1 MKRAVKKL
9 KVILSIVLMGI
20 LMLNMC
26 CLAFCMERN
35 GSCMERNAFCM
46 ERNGSCMERNTF
58 CMERNAF
65 CMERNSAVAG
75 NAVQQ
80 VFANKTGV
88 TIPKGLTPEVAAEY
102 LKIVKDLCKKYGPER
117 LCWRD
122 DELVPHRVGFCGGMF
137 LNLDGDGVPDMVLAS
152 REEDRNTEYRST
164 ANEQIWTW
172 RNGAPH
178 MAFESDTPFERAYD
192 SGYGCILKGK
202 DRDYI
207 KSGSVSD
214 SDDVHY
220 TKIGEDGDIDTIED
234 GDFPDESKFTTVRFM
249 EGDTILLA
257 NSDHF
262 LYTLACAAAEADG
275 SDPQM
280 ILAEMGYAID
290 PSSMRGETE
299 EYDPAEAAV
308 GKNGEVDWYGLLRS
322 LYDYDPQAFADTST
336 VTSVVHSVD
345 DMGWHS
351 RNGILGADIL
361 DMDGDGKDDLVLY
374 RLVSSQYPLPHEDVY
389 LSVYSRRD
397 GKINGFLEGCAYN
410 SDMAPLTGVSYD
422 SIRIGVVTLIGGPYI
437 WTEYA
442 HVSHYANGSTFTAGF
457 QGIDENYGGV
467 FLRPYW
473 EIGKTDGRESGPAYS
488 LRSYGEL
495 SDEPDSDV
503 ILWTERG
510 EGPCADEAEAVGEGY
525 KRIGMPL
532 PPAGDND
539 PTTETDFMGDKFRD
553 QFPTYWNTEFLK
565 KSLRITESGT
575 GPNDNREMTATID
588 DYTGLEENIQ
598 KKDGVYS
605 QINTFL
611 ENIASGD
618 PSKVTAPGSTGE
630 STAPA
635 PGSEETTD
643 YGPAS
648 GSRGSTG
655 YAPAPGSEGTT
666 GVVSADAEVGDTVKF
681 GSFVSG
687 ADQEESSLEWMVL
700 EKQDDRALL
709 ISKYGVDCL
718 PYNDQWVKTTWAD
731 CSLRS
736 WLNDSFLE
744 EAFSSDERKSIIT
757 QTVVNR
763 DNGGNSGGEITEDQ
777 VFILDIKELE
787 KYFSSDEDR
796 KIMPTEY
803 AQNKGAFVDTQNQA
817 CWYWVRNPGDD
828 AKYAAYVNCKGDI
841 LHRGN
846 LVFGNTFAVRPAIWV
861 YTE

>member
-46 ERNGSCMERNTF
+46 ERNP
-58 CMERNAF
+58 
-65 CMERNSAVAG
+65 AVAG

-80 VFANKTGV
+80 IFGNKTGV

-122 DELVPHRVGFCGGMF
+122 GELVPHRVGFCGGMF
-137 LNLDGDGVPDMVLAS
+137 VNLDGDDVPDMILAS
-152 REEDRNTEYRST
+152 REEDRSTEYRSA

-172 RNGAPH
+172 RNGAPRI
-178 MAFESDTPFERAYD
+178 AFECDDPYERAYD
-192 SGYGCILKGK
+192 PGYGCILKGE
-202 DRDYI
+202 DCDYI

-214 SDDVHY
+214 SDDVDY
-220 TKIGEDGDIDTIED
+220 IKIGEDGDIETIED
-234 GDFPDESKFTTVRFM
+234 GDFPDESKYTTVRFI

-257 NSDHF
+257 NSDYF

-308 GKNGEVDWYGLLRS
+308 GKKGEVDWYGLLRS
-322 LYDYDPQAFADTST
+322 LYDYNPQAFADTST
-336 VTSVVHSVD
+336 VTFVVHSPD

-374 RLVSSQYPLPHEDVY
+374 RLESSQFPLPHEDVY

-473 EIGKTDGRESGPAYS
+473 EIGKTDGRESSPAYS

-532 PPAGDND
+532 PPAGDSD
-539 PTTETDFMGDKFRD
+539 PTTETGSMGDQFRD

-635 PGSEETTD
+635 PGSEGT
-643 YGPAS
+643 
-648 GSRGSTG
+648 TG

-687 ADQEESSLEWMVL
+687 ADQEESSLEWVVL

>member
-46 ERNGSCMERNTF
+46 ERN
-58 CMERNAF
+58 AF
-65 CMERNSAVAG
+65 CMERNPAVAG

-80 VFANKTGV
+80 IFGNKTGV

-122 DELVPHRVGFCGGMF
+122 GELVPHRVGFCGGMF
-137 LNLDGDGVPDMVLAS
+137 VNLDGDDVPDIILAS
-152 REEDRNTEYRST
+152 REEDRSTEYRSA

-178 MAFESDTPFERAYD
+178 IAFECDDPYERAYD
-192 SGYGCILKGK
+192 PGYGCILKGK

-214 SDDVHY
+214 SDDVDY
-220 TKIGEDGDIDTIED
+220 IKIGEDGDIETIED
-234 GDFPDESKFTTVRFM
+234 GDFPDESKYTTVRFI

-257 NSDHF
+257 NSDYF

-374 RLVSSQYPLPHEDVY
+374 RLVSSQFPLPHEDVY

-473 EIGKTDGRESGPAYS
+473 EIGKTDGRESSPAYS

-532 PPAGDND
+532 PPAGDSD
-539 PTTETDFMGDKFRD
+539 PTTETDSMGDQFRD

-635 PGSEETTD
+635 PGSE
-643 YGPAS
+643 
-648 GSRGSTG
+648 
-655 YAPAPGSEGTT
+655 GTT

-687 ADQEESSLEWMVL
+687 ADQEESSLEWVVL

-787 KYFSSDEDR
+787 NYFSSDEDR

>member
-1 MKRAVKKL
+1 
-9 KVILSIVLMGI
+9 
-20 LMLNMC
+20 
-26 CLAFCMERN
+26 
-35 GSCMERNAFCM
+35 
-46 ERNGSCMERNTF
+46 
-58 CMERNAF
+58 
-65 CMERNSAVAG
+65 
-75 NAVQQ
+75 
-80 VFANKTGV
+80 
-88 TIPKGLTPEVAAEY
+88 
-102 LKIVKDLCKKYGPER
+102 
-117 LCWRD
+117 
-122 DELVPHRVGFCGGMF
+122 
-137 LNLDGDGVPDMVLAS
+137 
-152 REEDRNTEYRST
+152 
-164 ANEQIWTW
+164 
-172 RNGAPH
+172 
-178 MAFESDTPFERAYD
+178 
-192 SGYGCILKGK
+192 
-202 DRDYI
+202 
-207 KSGSVSD
+207 
-214 SDDVHY
+214 
-220 TKIGEDGDIDTIED
+220 
-234 GDFPDESKFTTVRFM
+234 
-249 EGDTILLA
+249 
-257 NSDHF
+257 
-262 LYTLACAAAEADG
+262 
-275 SDPQM
+275 
-280 ILAEMGYAID
+280 
-290 PSSMRGETE
+290 
-299 EYDPAEAAV
+299 
-308 GKNGEVDWYGLLRS
+308 
-322 LYDYDPQAFADTST
+322 
-336 VTSVVHSVD
+336 
-345 DMGWHS
+345 
-351 RNGILGADIL
+351 
-361 DMDGDGKDDLVLY
+361 
-374 RLVSSQYPLPHEDVY
+374 
-389 LSVYSRRD
+389 
-397 GKINGFLEGCAYN
+397 
-410 SDMAPLTGVSYD
+410 MAPLTGVSYD

-473 EIGKTDGRESGPAYS
+473 EIGKTDGRESSPAYS

-532 PPAGDND
+532 PPAGDSD
-539 PTTETDFMGDKFRD
+539 PTTETDSMGDQFRD

-635 PGSEETTD
+635 PGSE
-643 YGPAS
+643 
-648 GSRGSTG
+648 
-655 YAPAPGSEGTT
+655 GTT

-687 ADQEESSLEWMVL
+687 ADQEESSLEWVVL

>member
-46 ERNGSCMERNTF
+46 ERNGSYIKRNTF

-65 CMERNSAVAG
+65 CMERNPAVAG

-137 LNLDGDGVPDMVLAS
+137 VNLDGDDVPDMILAS
-152 REEDRNTEYRST
+152 REEDRSTEYRSA

-178 MAFESDTPFERAYD
+178 IAFECDDPYERAYD
-192 SGYGCILKGK
+192 PGYGCILKGK

-214 SDDVHY
+214 SDDVDY
-220 TKIGEDGDIDTIED
+220 IKVGEDGGIETIED
-234 GDFPDESKFTTVRFM
+234 GDFPDESKFTTVRFI

-280 ILAEMGYAID
+280 IL
-290 PSSMRGETE
+290 
-299 EYDPAEAAV
+299 
-308 GKNGEVDWYGLLRS
+308 LLRS
-322 LYDYDPQAFADTST
+322 LYDYNPQAFADTST
-336 VTSVVHSVD
+336 VTSVVHSPD

-374 RLVSSQYPLPHEDVY
+374 RLESSQFPLPHEDVY

-473 EIGKTDGRESGPAYS
+473 EIGKTDGRESSPAYS

-532 PPAGDND
+532 PPAGDSD
-539 PTTETDFMGDKFRD
+539 PTTETDSMGDQFRD

-635 PGSEETTD
+635 PGSEGTTG
-643 YGPAS
+643 YAPAP

-655 YAPAPGSEGTT
+655 YAPAPGSEGTA

-687 ADQEESSLEWMVL
+687 ADQEESSLEWVVL

-787 KYFSSDEDR
+787 NYFSSDEDR

>member
-9 KVILSIVLMGI
+9 KGILSIVLIGI
-20 LMLNMC
+20 LMLNMYC
-26 CLAFCMERN
+26 FAF
-35 GSCMERNAFCM
+35 GMERNA
-46 ERNGSCMERNTF
+46 F

-65 CMERNSAVAG
+65 CMERNPAVAG
-75 NAVQQ
+75 KDVHQI
-80 VFANKTGV
+80 FGNKTGAA
-88 TIPKGLTPEVAAEY
+88 IPKGLTPEVAVEY

-137 LNLDGDGVPDMVLAS
+137 VNLDGDGVPDMVLAS
-152 REEDRNTEYRST
+152 REEDRSTEYRSE

-178 MAFESDTPFERAYD
+178 MAFECDDPFGRAYD
-192 SGYGCILKGK
+192 SGYGCILKGT

-207 KSGSVSD
+207 KSGSISD

-234 GDFPDESKFTTVRFM
+234 GDFPDESKFTTVRYI

-257 NSDHF
+257 NSDYF

-336 VTSVVHSVD
+336 VTSVVHSID

-374 RLVSSQYPLPHEDVY
+374 RLESSQHPLPHEDVY
-389 LSVYSRRD
+389 LSVYAGRD
-397 GKINGFLEGCAYN
+397 GKVNGFLQGCAYN

-442 HVSHYANGSTFTAGF
+442 HVSHYANGSAFTAGF

-473 EIGKTDGRESGPAYS
+473 EIGKTDGKESGPAYS

-495 SDEPDSDV
+495 SDEPVSDV

-510 EGPCADEAEAVGEGY
+510 EGPCANEAEAVGEGY

-532 PPAGDND
+532 PPAADSD

-575 GPNDNREMTATID
+575 GSNDNREMTATID
-588 DYTGLEENIQ
+588 DYTGMKENIQ

-618 PSKVTAPGSTGE
+618 PSKVTAPGSTGK

-635 PGSEETTD
+635 SGSKGATD
-643 YGPAS
+643 YAPAP

-687 ADQEESSLEWMVL
+687 ADQEESSLEWVVL

-757 QTVVNR
+757 QTVVNC

-803 AQNKGAFVDTQNQA
+803 AQNKGAFVDTKNQA